1 MSDMGND
8 PELLAGFFD
17 ETGESLAKVAELF
30 VELERSPHDLSIVEA
45 IFRPVHSL
53 KGNSAFFGFLGIKR
67 LAHDMETVLDH
78 VRKGRLNVS
87 QDITTT
93 LLAGLDGLRAM
104 IERMM
109 AGGQEVVDEA
119 ALEALIKR
127 QRDIASLAEGQV
139 DPIKQSLSVVEGWM
153 TRQAQGLDG
162 SVTAALTTLVEKIRA
177 DLGMGKAN
185 VQSSEPEPI
194 PPLKELRTL
203 IAATF
208 TAEPE
213 AAQVT
218 RMAELVEQLI
228 NFAKDDKGKALCSEL
243 VDAWHTCIGAAGYN
257 DIVRDFVAQ
266 QSEIIAAQ
274 PGFTVMPSA
283 TPAASAVP
291 AASAAPAASEH
302 KAAKSEKDPSA
313 ASAEGARRPGEQKA
327 EVKSIR
333 VSESRIDKFLHYVGE
348 LLVIGD
354 MFNHL
359 QSRVRALAGGGTLP
373 RDFRRVNDT
382 FAQLSGKLQVAIMS
396 IRKVPV
402 RPNLSKVPRIVRDV
416 AVAKG
421 KQIAVVMRGEEIEV
435 DKSLIELIDA
445 PLTHMARNAAD
456 HGVEMPDVRIAAGKP
471 SEGKVMISVEET
483 ARSIVLT
490 VSDDGAGLNLARIR
504 AKGESLGLV
513 QPGAELQEKDLIN
526 LIFASGLSTA
536 EVVSDV
542 SGRGVGMDVVKRMIE
557 AAGGTI
563 SITTKAG
570 EGTEFRLTLPKG
582 VTTQIAPAFLV
593 KTGQNLVAL
602 PLERVRETFLVRGAQ
617 MSNVLS
623 SGDSMARGERLIVR
637 HEQAIPIISLSKILQ
652 SGTGEDDATAVTVET
667 NNGRLALTVTEVV
680 GVRKIVV
687 RPLEGLPSA
696 GGLYAGG
703 AMTGDG
709 AVALIINPD
718 ALMVPEE
725 QHA

>member
-1 MSDMGND
+1 MSEMGND

-30 VELERSPHDLSIVEA
+30 VGLERSPHDLSIVEA

-53 KGNSAFFGFLGIKR
+53 KGNSAFFGFIGIKR

-78 VRKGRLNVS
+78 VRKGRLAVS
-87 QDITTT
+87 QDIITT
-93 LLAGLDGLRAM
+93 LLAGLDGLRGM
-104 IERMM
+104 VERMM

-139 DPIKQSLSVVEGWM
+139 DPIKQALEMVEGWM

-162 SVTAALTTLVEKIRA
+162 PVAASLMVLIEKTRK
-177 DLGMGKAN
+177 DLGLSKPKAP
-185 VQSSEPEPI
+185 STEPEMVPA
-194 PPLKELRTL
+194 LKELRTL
-203 IAATF
+203 VAGTF
-208 TAEPE
+208 TGDPE
-213 AAQVT
+213 AAQVA
-218 RMAELVEQLI
+218 RMAELIEQLSA
-228 NFAKDDKGKALCSEL
+228 FAQDDKGKSLCAEL
-243 VDAWHTCIGAAGYN
+243 MDAWQTCVGAAGYN
-257 DIVRDFVAQ
+257 DIVRDFLAQ
-266 QSEIIAAQ
+266 QCEIIAVQ
-274 PGFTVMPSA
+274 PGFTTLPNVAPVA
-283 TPAASAVP
+283 
-291 AASAAPAASEH
+291 AAPAPGKEH
-302 KAAKSEKDPSA
+302 ADSKTAKSDKEADKDA
-313 ASAEGARRPGEQKA
+313 GGGRRPTEQKA

-354 MFNHL
+354 MFSHL

-421 KQIAVVMRGEEIEV
+421 KQIAVVMHGEEIEV

-456 HGVEMPDVRIAAGKP
+456 HGVETPEVRVAAGKP

-570 EGTEFRLTLPKG
+570 QGTEFRLTLPKG

-593 KTGQNLVAL
+593 RTGQNLVAL

-637 HEQAIPIISLSKILQ
+637 HEQAIPIMSLSKILQ
-652 SGTGEDDATAVTVET
+652 SGTGDDDATAVTVET
-667 NNGRLALTVTEVV
+667 AHGRLAITVSEVV

-696 GGLYAGG
+696 NGLYAGG

-718 ALMVPEE
+718 ALMASEE
-725 QHA
+725 VTHA